1 MMSTQNTQTG
11 LTRLAK
17 ALWVRHCFSKASTN
31 MMLVL
36 TLPVSVHVQA
46 QEIDFNIAPQS
57 LSNAIQAFAVQ
68 ANLQVLYSPSVFDG
82 VQSDGVKGKFS
93 SIEALEQLLSG
104 TGVTYTM
111 QGSTV
116 TLSKVAS
123 NATGAMSLDAM
134 RIEDNSLGTITE
146 QTKSYTP
153 GTIASATRL
162 VLTPR
167 ETPQTVTVVTRQHM
181 DDFNLTDIDK
191 VIEHT
196 PGVTL
201 QRLSNF
207 RSLYYARGYQISNFQ
222 YDGIPTFNDNVNSMG
237 QTSSDMIQYDRV
249 EVIKGASGL
258 TTGAGSPGATL
269 NLVRKKP
276 THEFSG
282 HATAEMGRWDNYR
295 TEWDIGG
302 PLNTSGSVRGRVAAA
317 FQDKQSFQDHAKEQ
331 TRAAYGILEVDLS
344 PQTLWTLGGN
354 YDKRIPNGDMWGGIR
369 LMDSHNNETNVPR
382 SYNPGASWSYNEE
395 FSHAFFTQLDH
406 EFDNGWNSRLY
417 FTFQRN
423 AYIGKLGSL
432 SDTPDADDGS
442 TTLQTGY
449 YRYKTRTH
457 ALEGY
462 ARGPFELFG
471 RTHELAVGVSGYRN
485 HLKGKG
491 HRYLILPVD
500 NFWEWNGDIQ
510 RPDWGGI
517 NSRRETH
524 INQRAYYAS
533 TRLSLTDDLA
543 VILGGRVTNYRR
555 GGDNNM
561 RETGEV
567 VPFAGVTYDL
577 NDNFSIYASYTK
589 IFQPQDVRDEN
600 NAVLDPDEGDSY
612 EAGFKGEWFNGR
624 LNASLAYFE
633 IRQDNRAESTG
644 VRNVEHNYIIYEGVK
659 AKSKGIELEVTG
671 ELMPGWNIQA
681 GFTHQVIREDE
692 TNEKLTTYQPENQF
706 KIYTTY
712 RLPGVLNKL
721 TLGLG
726 ANYQGTTWSDEN
738 DASGNPH
745 QYRQEAFWLLNT
757 MSKYQITNNLS
768 ATLNINNLLDKYYY
782 SNYGFGNGKM
792 YGEPRNM
799 MLTTRWDF

>member
-1 MMSTQNTQTG
+1 MPFTRSCTLTAVLAAAVSCLQTSAAMAQQQTLFFDLPAG
-11 LTRLAK
+11 SL
-17 ALWVRHCFSKASTN
+17 ASTLN
-31 MMLVL
+31 GIARQGNQVISLDPALVAGK
-36 TLPVSVHVQA
+36 QA
-46 QEIDFNIAPQS
+46 P
-57 LSNAIQAFAVQ
+57 AIEGEMTTTQ
-68 ANLQVLYSPSVFDG
+68 
-82 VQSDGVKGKFS
+82 
-93 SIEALEQLLSG
+93 ALERALAGSG
-104 TGVTYTM
+104 LELRMTETGGFSVQPIALGDT
-111 QGSTV
+111 
-116 TLSKVAS
+116 
-123 NATGAMSLDAM
+123 MSLDVM
-134 RIEDNSLGTITE
+134 RVEDNALGTITE

-201 QRLSNF
+201 QRMSNF
-207 RSLYYARGYQISNFQ
+207 RSLYYARGYPIRNFQ
-222 YDGIPTFNDNVNSMG
+222 YDGVPTFDDSVNSMG

-249 EVIKGASGL
+249 EIIKGASGL
-258 TTGAGSPGATL
+258 TTGAGGPGATL

-282 HATAEMGRWDNYR
+282 HATAEAGRWDNYR
-295 TEWDIGG
+295 TEWDVGG
-302 PLNTSGSVRGRVAAA
+302 PLNESGSVRGRIATA
-317 FQDKQSFQDHAKEQ
+317 FQDRQSFQDHAKEQ
-331 TRAAYGILEVDLS
+331 TRALYGILEVDLT
-344 PQTLWTLGGN
+344 PQMMWTIGGN

-369 LMDSHNNETNVPR
+369 LFDSNNKEVDVSR
-382 SYNPGASWSYNEE
+382 SFNPGATWAYNEE

-406 EFDNGWNSRLY
+406 SFDNGWSSRLY
-417 FTFQRN
+417 YTFQKN

-432 SDTPDADDGS
+432 SATPNADNGN

-449 YRYKTRTH
+449 YRYKTRTQ

-471 RTHELAVGVSGYRN
+471 RTHELVFGFSGYHN
-485 HLKGKG
+485 HHKGKG
-491 HRYLILPVD
+491 RSYLQLPVD
-500 NFWEWNGDIQ
+500 NYWEWEGHIQ
-510 RPDWGGI
+510 RPDWGAI
-517 NSRRETH
+517 RSRTEDR

-543 VILGGRVTNYRR
+543 VILGGRVTNYLR
-555 GGDNNM
+555 GGDSNM
-561 RETGEV
+561 HESGEV
-567 VPFAGVTYDL
+567 VPFAGITYDL
-577 NDNFSIYASYTK
+577 NDNFSVYASYTK
-589 IFQPQDVRDEN
+589 IFMPQSARDAN
-600 NAVLDPDEGDSY
+600 NSVLDPDEGDSY
-612 EAGFKGEWFNGR
+612 EVGFKGEWFNGR

-644 VRNVEHNYIIYEGVK
+644 IRDPELNYLIYRGVK
-659 AKSKGIELEVTG
+659 AKSKGIELEITG
-671 ELMPGWNIQA
+671 ELMPDWNIQA
-681 GFTHQVIREDE
+681 GFTHQVIREDA

-712 RLPGVLNKL
+712 RLPGILNKL
-721 TLGLG
+721 TIGGG
-726 ANYQGTTWSDEN
+726 ANYQGTTWSDGT
-738 DASGNPH
+738 DAFGGTR
-745 QYRQEAFWLLNT
+745 QYRQEAFWLLNA
-757 MSKYQITNNLS
+757 MGKYQVSDSVS

-782 SNYGFGNGKM
+782 SNYGYGNGKM